1 VTTVVDVVNNKLA
14 AILGGANHA
23 IVAIPDYL
31 PRNCNRDYRLMSAR
45 RRDFRPYDGL
55 AYWVFR
61 MGRVMHQ
68 DLASRL
74 AKYDL
79 NDRKL
84 SVMMSIER
92 SKMDTPTAIASY
104 LDVDKAV
111 IARTLR
117 ELERDGLVRLSQN
130 STDGRS
136 RKIALTAA
144 GQKRLARGIE
154 CAREM
159 NESFARRMPTGQAE
173 EIRNLFKRLSSGAS
187 DQLGAKPL
195 LEVSFQQ
202 TLRGK

>member
-1 VTTVVDVVNNKLA
+1 
-14 AILGGANHA
+14 
-23 IVAIPDYL
+23 
-31 PRNCNRDYRLMSAR
+31 MSVSR
-45 RRDFRPYDGL
+45 KNFKPYDAL

-74 AKYDL
+74 SKYDL

-84 SVMMSIER
+84 SVMMSIES

-117 ELERDGLVRLSQN
+117 ELERDGLARLSLN

-136 RKIALTAA
+136 RKVALTAS
-144 GQKRLARGIE
+144 GKKLLARGIE

-159 NESFARRMPTGQAE
+159 NESFAMRMPAGQAE
-173 EIRNLFKRLSSGAS
+173 EIRSLFKTLSSEAD
-187 DQLGAKPL
+187 DQLGTKPL
-195 LEVSFQQ
+195 LEVSFQK
-202 TLRGK
+202 TFRRK